1 MLLLRRAV
9 CYWPGPKQGLDQQG
23 QGRSIQGQGL
33 TSLPT
38 MCKHDVIH
46 NTGSTQ
52 RIAMMPEDDRAT
64 AIGNMD
70 EKLVMTGG
78 VVPQIYSRTEFEKTN
93 ISTLQIYYVAF
104 EYSQ

>member
-9 CYWPGPKQGLDQQG
+9 CYWPGPKQRLDQQG

-38 MCKHDVIH
+38 MCKHYVIH

-78 VVPQIYSRTEFEKTN
+78 VVPEIYSRTEFEKTN